1 MQALPQVRTHNI
13 LQCLLNLCPG
23 LVVNLL
29 HANKQLVSVGGLLV
43 AGGDRTEADGLL
55 GRLGLGLSGG

>member
-13 LQCLLNLCPG
+13 LQCLLNLRPG
-23 LVVNLL
+23 LVVNL

-55 GRLGLGLSGG
+55 GRLDLGLSGG